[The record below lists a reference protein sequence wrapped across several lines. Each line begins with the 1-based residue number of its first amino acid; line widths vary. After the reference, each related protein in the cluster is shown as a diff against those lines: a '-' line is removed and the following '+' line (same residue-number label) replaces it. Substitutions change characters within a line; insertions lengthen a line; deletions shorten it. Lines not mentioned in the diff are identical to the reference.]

1 MRIQAYKQL
10 TLPKPLKAFAK
21 VVAVEV
27 VFIAAGGAIVMANKT
42 LILGGIRSGKSRYAE
57 SLLKKSS
64 LSINYIA
71 TAKADDEEMHQRIA
85 SHKASRPTNWRIIE
99 EPYAL
104 AETLLHYDQAG
115 HIFLVECLT
124 LWITQLLCLDDDRMY
139 TELDAVHN
147 ILPTLKAEIIFV
159 SNEVG
164 LGIIPYD
171 KISRRYVDI
180 AGRFNQ
186 QIAEYV
192 DDVVFVIAG
201 LPHTI
206 KSS

>member
-1 MRIQAYKQL
+1 V
-10 TLPKPLKAFAK
+10 FAK
-21 VVAVEV
+21 AVVVALAAV
-27 VFIAAGGAIVMANKT
+27 VFIAAVAAAAIVVANKT
-42 LILGGIRSGKSRYAE
+42 LIIGGIRSGKSRYAE
-57 SLLKKSS
+57 SLLKNSS
-64 LSINYIA
+64 LQVNYIA
-71 TAKADDEEMHQRIA
+71 TAKADDKEMRQRIA
-85 SHKASRPTNWRIIE
+85 NHKASRPTHWHVIE

-104 AETLLHYDQAG
+104 AETLAHYDKSG

-124 LWITQLLCLDDDRMY
+124 LWITQLLCLEDDTRLY
-139 TELDAVHN
+139 KELEAVHDL
-147 ILPTLKAEIIFV
+147 LPTLKAEIIFV

-186 QIAEYV
+186 QIAEHA
-192 DDVVFVIAG
+192 DNVVFVIAG

-206 KSS
+206 KPSEEITDK

>member
-1 MRIQAYKQL
+1 MVL
-10 TLPKPLKAFAK
+10 E
-21 VVAVEV
+21 VAT
-27 VFIAAGGAIVMANKT
+27 AMANKT
-42 LILGGIRSGKSRYAE
+42 LIIGGIRSGKSRYAE

-64 LSINYIA
+64 RHVSYIA
-71 TAKADDEEMHQRIA
+71 TAKADDDEMQQRIA
-85 SHKASRPTNWRIIE
+85 DHKASRPADWRIIE

-104 AETLLHYDQAG
+104 AETLLHYDKEG

-124 LWITQLLCLDDDRMY
+124 LWITQLLCLNDDERMY
-139 TELDAVHN
+139 TELEAVHN
-147 ILPTLKAEIIFV
+147 LLPTLKSEIIFV

-186 QIAEYV
+186 QIAECV

-201 LPHTI
+201 LPHNI
-206 KSS
+206 KPKSS

>member
-1 MRIQAYKQL
+1 
-10 TLPKPLKAFAK
+10 
-21 VVAVEV
+21 
-27 VFIAAGGAIVMANKT
+27 MANKT
-42 LILGGIRSGKSRYAE
+42 LILGGIRSGKSCYAE
-57 SLLKKSS
+57 LLLKKSS
-64 LSINYIA
+64 LSVNYIA
-71 TAKADDEEMHQRIA
+71 TAKADDEEMRQRIA
-85 SHKASRPTNWRIIE
+85 NHKASRPTNWRVIE

-124 LWITQLLCLDDDRMY
+124 LWITQLLCLDDDDRMY

-186 QIAEYV
+186 QIAKHV
-192 DDVVFVIAG
+192 DNVVFVIAG